1 MKVEINKNKNILL
14 GAWAQTPT
22 PRPIHPTFMPSAQR
36 PSTPTVGP
44 RAQSPFSAT
53 CSWGQ
58 GGQPPDSTRESLLP
72 QQDSLARQQA
82 LRTCRLRP
90 LAGGGQHRS
99 RTKLTRQLTGGSAS
113 TRASST
119 EGCYHYAELPEI
131 CSASQPCF
139 RFFPCPINASVAISL
154 AVKHAN
160 QTTSEAVGES
170 EREVRNREPPSRL
183 E

>member
-1 MKVEINKNKNILL
+1 LAPGPKPLHLGPFIPHSCRQPSGQAHRQSGPAHSLL
-14 GAWAQTPT
+14 SQPLARGAREVSRPT
-22 PRPIHPTFMPSAQR
+22 APGRVFFPSKTRSRVNRPSAR
-36 PSTPTVGP
+36 VDF
-44 RAQSPFSAT
+44 A
-53 CSWGQ
+53 
-58 GGQPPDSTRESLLP
+58 
-72 QQDSLARQQA
+72 
-82 LRTCRLRP
+82 P